1 VGVGGD
7 GGGGGGSG
15 TGDGGGDGDVRDPR
29 RVLGAGTALI
39 KQEWVYIAT
48 LLVLICF
55 LSFVLWVAVHG

>member
-1 VGVGGD
+1 
-7 GGGGGGSG
+7 
-15 TGDGGGDGDVRDPR
+15 
-29 RVLGAGTALI
+29 LI